1 MQNELMIRL
10 GVFLALFFILA
21 CLESVFPKRKRVQPR
36 KDRWVTNWTLVIIDA
51 LCLRVVAIVIPFVA
65 TLAAFDAALNNWG
78 LMNLLILPTWLE
90 ILVSIL
96 FLDLAIWAQHFFT
109 HKIPILWKLH
119 RVHHADRDMDVSTA
133 IRFHPFEIAIS
144 MGLKILLIYIL
155 GPAVLA
161 VVLFEII
168 LNGSSMF
175 NHANLAIPKSA
186 DKFLRWFFV
195 TPDMHRI
202 HHSSIREE
210 HDTNYGFALS
220 FWDRIFKT
228 YKSKP
233 SGGHL
238 KMKVGLEWQDDAPA
252 KIWWTLLLPFRK

>member
-21 CLESVFPKRKRVQPR
+21 CLEGVFPKRKRVQPR
-36 KDRWVTNWTLVIIDA
+36 KDRWLTNWTLVIIDT
-51 LCLRVVAIVIPFVA
+51 LCLRVVAVVIPFVA

-78 LMNLLILPTWLE
+78 LMNFLILPTWLE

-96 FLDLAIWAQHFFT
+96 FLDLAIWAQHFLT

-168 LNGSSMF
+168 LNGSSIF
-175 NHANLAIPKSA
+175 NHANLAIPKSV
-186 DKFLRWFFV
+186 DKFLRWVFV

-228 YKSKP
+228 YKSEP

-252 KIWWTLLLPFRK
+252 KIWWALLLPFRK